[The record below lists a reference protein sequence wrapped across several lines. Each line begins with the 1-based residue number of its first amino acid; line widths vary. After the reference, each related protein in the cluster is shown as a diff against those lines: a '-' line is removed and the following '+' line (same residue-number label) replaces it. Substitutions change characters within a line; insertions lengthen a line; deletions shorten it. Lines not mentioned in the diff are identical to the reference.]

1 MQKASLRESFIT
13 LLLLV
18 LPMIR
23 FTSNPPKVKQTQK
36 LWSLALLGAVMFGA
50 VSEPAAM
57 ALPQPSQTSTAQL
70 KQAQAAKAKT
80 RLPKVVA
87 QRVKQDLAQRLN
99 LRSRDL
105 KVVSFS
111 RETWGDS
118 CLGLA
123 QPNERC
129 AMATVEGWRVE
140 ITNGKEN
147 WVYRTD
153 LKAQVIKLETQ
164 DRATLPPQVVDRLFE
179 TIAKQT
185 RVPASTLRVLE
196 TKPAT
201 FDGCMGIYEPNRA
214 CTRIAISGWQVIV
227 AGDRQHW
234 VYHVSE
240 DASRIAQNATA
251 SGSRGEVFTS
261 FIPEGNEPP
270 APIDANVI
278 FRLSVSGG
286 LTGSITDTYLTADGT
301 LYRQTR
307 GLNAPTSRPTVI
319 KRLSQRQLS
328 QFQQVLEQQR
338 VPNMNGLRFFTSA
351 AFADYPTSTM
361 QAMGSTFEYIDIDK
375 GSLPKALQA
384 VIQAAEKL

>member
-1 MQKASLRESFIT
+1 MT
-13 LLLLV
+13 
-18 LPMIR
+18 IR
-23 FTSNPPKVKQTQK
+23 FTSNSSVAKQTQK
-36 LWSLALLGAVMFGA
+36 LLSLALLGTVMFGA
-50 VSEPAAM
+50 VSESAAM
-57 ALPQPSQTSTAQL
+57 ALPQPSQPLIAQL

-80 RLPKVVA
+80 RLPQMVVR
-87 QRVKQDLAQRLN
+87 RVKQDLVERFD

-140 ITNGKEN
+140 MTNGKEN

-153 LKAQVIKLETQ
+153 LKAQVIRLETQ
-164 DRATLPPQVVDRLFE
+164 DPSALPPQVVDRLFE
-179 TIAKQT
+179 TIAQQA
-185 RVPASTLRVLE
+185 RVPASSLRVLE
-196 TKPAT
+196 SKATT
-201 FDGCMGIYEPNRA
+201 FDGCMGIYEPGRA

-227 AGDRQHW
+227 AGDRQQW
-234 VYHVSE
+234 VYHVSQ

-270 APIDANVI
+270 APIDANVV

-301 LYRQTR
+301 LYRQTS
-307 GLNAPTSRPTVI
+307 GLNSPSSRPTVI

-351 AFADYPTSTM
+351 AFADYPTSTV

-375 GSLPKALQA
+375 EGLPQALQTL
-384 VIQAAEKL
+384 IQAVEKL

>member
-1 MQKASLRESFIT
+1 M
-13 LLLLV
+13 
-18 LPMIR
+18 MR
-23 FTSNPPKVKQTQK
+23 FTSSSSATKQPQK
-36 LWSLALLGAVMFGA
+36 LWSLALLSVVMFGA
-50 VSEPAAM
+50 VSETAAM
-57 ALPQPSQTSTAQL
+57 ALPHPSQPLIAQL

-80 RLPKVVA
+80 RLPQIVVR
-87 QRVKQDLAQRLN
+87 RVKQDLVERFD

-140 ITNGKEN
+140 MTNGKEN

-164 DRATLPPQVVDRLFE
+164 DPSALPPQVVDRLFE
-179 TIAKQT
+179 TIAQQT
-185 RVPASTLRVLE
+185 RVPASSLRVLE
-196 TKPAT
+196 SKAAT
-201 FDGCMGIYEPNRA
+201 FDGCIGIFAPGRA
-214 CTRIAISGWQVIV
+214 CTRIAISGWKVIV
-227 AGDRQHW
+227 AGDQQNW

-270 APIDANVI
+270 APIGDNVV

-286 LTGSITDTYLTADGT
+286 LTGSITDTYLTSDGT
-301 LYRQTR
+301 IYRQTQ
-307 GLNAPTSRPTVI
+307 GPNSPTSRPTVI
-319 KRLSQRQLS
+319 KRLSPQQLS

-351 AFADYPTSTM
+351 AFADYPTSTV

-375 GSLPKALQA
+375 ESLPQALQA
-384 VIQAAEKL
+384 LIQAWEKVQA

>member
-1 MQKASLRESFIT
+1 MT

-18 LPMIR
+18 LPMMR
-23 FTSNPPKVKQTQK
+23 FTSNSSAAKQPQK
-36 LWSLALLGAVMFGA
+36 LLSLALLGAVMFGA
-50 VSEPAAM
+50 VSTPAAV
-57 ALPQPSQTSTAQL
+57 ALPHPSQPLIAQL

-80 RLPKVVA
+80 RLPQMVMR
-87 QRVKQDLAQRLN
+87 RVKQDLVQRFE

-140 ITNGKEN
+140 MTNGKEN

-153 LKAQVIKLETQ
+153 LKAQVIRIETQ
-164 DRATLPPQVVDRLFE
+164 DPSALPPQVVDRLFE
-179 TIAKQT
+179 TIAQQT
-185 RVPASTLRVLE
+185 RVPASSLRVLE
-196 TKPAT
+196 SKAAT
-201 FDGCMGIYEPNRA
+201 FDGCMGIYEPGRA
-214 CTRIAISGWQVIV
+214 CTRIAISGWKVIV
-227 AGDRQHW
+227 AGDRQQW

-270 APIDANVI
+270 APIGENVV

-286 LTGSITDTYLTADGT
+286 LTGSVTDTYLTADGT
-301 LYRQTR
+301 LYSQTR
-307 GLNAPTSRPTVI
+307 GPNSPTSGPKVM
-319 KRLSQRQLS
+319 KRLSQQQLS

-351 AFADYPTSTM
+351 AFADYPTSTV

-375 GSLPKALQA
+375 EGLPQALQA
-384 VIQAAEKL
+384 LIQAWEKL

>member
-1 MQKASLRESFIT
+1 MT
-13 LLLLV
+13 
-18 LPMIR
+18 IR
-23 FTSNPPKVKQTQK
+23 FTSNSSAAKQTQK
-36 LWSLALLGAVMFGA
+36 FWSLALLGAVMFGA
-50 VSEPAAM
+50 VSESAAI
-57 ALPQPSQTSTAQL
+57 ALPQPSQPLIAQL

-80 RLPKVVA
+80 RLPQVVVR
-87 QRVKQDLAQRLN
+87 RVKKDLVERFD

-111 RETWGDS
+111 RETWEDS

-129 AMATVEGWRVE
+129 AMATVKGWRVE
-140 ITNGKEN
+140 MTNGKEN

-153 LKAQVIKLETQ
+153 LRAQVIKLETQ
-164 DRATLPPQVVDRLFE
+164 DPSALPPQVVDRLFE
-179 TIAKQT
+179 AIAKQT
-185 RVPASTLRVLE
+185 RVPASSLRVLE
-196 TKPAT
+196 SKAAT

-227 AGDRQHW
+227 AGDQQHW

-240 DASRIAQNATA
+240 DASRIVQNVTA

-270 APIDANVI
+270 APIDANVV

-307 GLNAPTSRPTVI
+307 GLNAPTSRPTVL

-375 GSLPKALQA
+375 ESLPSALQA

>member
-1 MQKASLRESFIT
+1 MT

-18 LPMIR
+18 LPMMR
-23 FTSNPPKVKQTQK
+23 FTSNSSAAKQPQK
-36 LWSLALLGAVMFGA
+36 LLSLALLGAVMFGA
-50 VSEPAAM
+50 VSAPAAV
-57 ALPQPSQTSTAQL
+57 ALSHPSQPLIAQL
-70 KQAQAAKAKT
+70 KQAKAAKAKT
-80 RLPKVVA
+80 RLPQMVVR
-87 QRVKQDLAQRLN
+87 RVKQDLVQRFE

-140 ITNGKEN
+140 MTNGKEN

-153 LKAQVIKLETQ
+153 LKAQVIRIETQ
-164 DRATLPPQVVDRLFE
+164 DPSALPPQVVDRLFE

-185 RVPASTLRVLE
+185 RVPASSLRVLE
-196 TKPAT
+196 SKAAT
-201 FDGCMGIYEPNRA
+201 FDGCMGIYEPGRA
-214 CTRIAISGWQVIV
+214 CTRIAISGWKVIV
-227 AGDRQHW
+227 AGDRQQW

-270 APIDANVI
+270 APIGDNVV

-286 LTGSITDTYLTADGT
+286 LTGSVTDTYLTADGT

-307 GLNAPTSRPTVI
+307 GPNSPTSGPQVI
-319 KRLSQRQLS
+319 KRLSQQQLS

-351 AFADYPTSTM
+351 AFADYPTSTV

-375 GSLPKALQA
+375 EGLPQALQA
-384 VIQAAEKL
+384 LIQAWEKL

>member
-1 MQKASLRESFIT
+1 MT

-18 LPMIR
+18 LPMMR
-23 FTSNPPKVKQTQK
+23 FTSNSSAAKQPQK
-36 LWSLALLGAVMFGA
+36 LLSLALLGAVMFGA
-50 VSEPAAM
+50 VSAPAAI
-57 ALPQPSQTSTAQL
+57 ALPQPSQPLIAQL

-80 RLPKVVA
+80 RLPQMVVR
-87 QRVKQDLAQRLN
+87 RVKQDLVQRFD
-99 LRSRDL
+99 LRSRGL

-140 ITNGKEN
+140 MTNGKEN

-153 LKAQVIKLETQ
+153 LKAQVIKIETQ
-164 DRATLPPQVVDRLFE
+164 DPSALPPQVVDRLFE
-179 TIAKQT
+179 TIAQQT
-185 RVPASTLRVLE
+185 RVPASSLRVLE
-196 TKPAT
+196 SKAAT
-201 FDGCMGIYEPNRA
+201 FDGCMGIYEPGRA
-214 CTRIAISGWQVIV
+214 CTRIAISGWQVII
-227 AGDRQHW
+227 AGDQQHW
-234 VYHVSE
+234 VYHVSQ

-270 APIDANVI
+270 TPIGDNVV

-286 LTGSITDTYLTADGT
+286 LTGSVTDTYLTADGT

-307 GLNAPTSRPTVI
+307 GLNSPSSRPTVI
-319 KRLSQRQLS
+319 KRLSQQQLS

-351 AFADYPTSTM
+351 AFADYPTSTV

-375 GSLPKALQA
+375 EGLPQALQA
-384 VIQAAEKL
+384 LIQAWEKL

>member
-1 MQKASLRESFIT
+1 M
-13 LLLLV
+13 
-18 LPMIR
+18 MR
-23 FTSNPPKVKQTQK
+23 FTSNSSVAKQPQK
-36 LWSLALLGAVMFGA
+36 LWSLALLGAVMLGA

-57 ALPQPSQTSTAQL
+57 ALPHPSQPLLAQL
-70 KQAQAAKAKT
+70 KQGQAAKAKN
-80 RLPKVVA
+80 RLPQVVVR
-87 QRVKQDLAQRLN
+87 RVKQDLVERFD

-140 ITNGKEN
+140 MTNGKEN
-147 WVYRTD
+147 WVYHTD

-164 DRATLPPQVVDRLFE
+164 DRSTLPPQVVDRLFE
-179 TIAKQT
+179 TIVQQT
-185 RVPASTLRVLE
+185 KVPASSLRVLE
-196 TKPAT
+196 SKPAT
-201 FDGCMGIYEPNRA
+201 FDGCMGIFAPGRA
-214 CTRIAISGWQVIV
+214 CTRIAISGWRVIV
-227 AGDRQHW
+227 AGDQQNW

-240 DASRIAQNATA
+240 DASRIAQNTTA

-261 FIPEGNEPP
+261 FIPDENQPPEP
-270 APIDANVI
+270 IKGDIV

-301 LYRQTR
+301 LYRQTK
-307 GLNAPTSRPTVI
+307 GLNSSSAQPTVI
-319 KRLSQRQLS
+319 KRLSQNQLN
-328 QFQQVLEQQR
+328 QFQQVLQNQR
-338 VPNMNGLRFFTSA
+338 VPNLNGLRYFTSA

-361 QAMGSTFEYIDIDK
+361 QAMGSTVEYIDIDK
-375 GSLPKALQA
+375 ASLPQALQA
-384 VIQAAEKL
+384 VIQAWEKL